1 MNPVRF
7 GLCGMGGYAKII
19 GKLLLRMAG
28 ADAQNVRLVSVA
40 EPNAAR
46 FPAESELLSSRGVA
60 IHASLGEML
69 KAARSDADRC
79 GLDVVWLPVPIHLHR
94 RFTEQVLGA
103 GFAVMC
109 EKPPAGTIQDLLAM
123 QQAARVAGKPLLFG
137 FQDMYDP
144 MTLRLKR
151 LILSNA
157 IGTVERASVWAA
169 WPRDAKYF
177 GRNDWAGALKRGG
190 EWIMDSPAMNALAHP
205 INLLLYLMGH
215 SETHTAEPITVESE
229 LYRANA
235 IENFDTVIARASLN
249 TGASI
254 LIALTH
260 ACRQTLGSFATI
272 HGTSG
277 RIDIDDKRVVVR
289 KRDGTVLLDEERQDK
304 YADMVHAVVNTVR
317 GQPAPAAIADASTA
331 AAHLRLVHGMS
342 LASVVHEF
350 TNTSVQ
356 VVTSSDGYPLR
367 AIEGIEGVMKACAEQ
382 HKLAYELSS
391 VPWSQRPG
399 SVNVQNLERFEGPMA
414 TSNS

>member
-19 GKLLLRMAG
+19 GKLLIRMAG
-28 ADAQNVRLVSVA
+28 SDPQNVRFVSVA
-40 EPNAAR
+40 EPDASR
-46 FPAESELLSSRGVA
+46 FTAESALLSSHGVA
-60 IHASLGEML
+60 IHASLDEML
-69 KAARSDADRC
+69 KASESDPGRC

-94 RFTEQVLGA
+94 RFTEQVLSA
-103 GFAVMC
+103 GMAVMC

-123 QQAARVAGKPLLFG
+123 QQASRDACKPLLFG

-151 LILSNA
+151 LILSGA
-157 IGTVERASVWAA
+157 IGAVQRASVWAA

-177 GRNDWAGALKRGG
+177 GRNDWAGALRRGG

-205 INLLLYLMGH
+205 INLLLYLMGGL
-215 SETHTAEPITVESE
+215 ETQSAEPITVESE

-235 IENFDTVIARASLN
+235 IENFDTVIARASLT

-260 ACRQTLGSFATI
+260 ACRQTLGSFATL
-272 HGTSG
+272 HGSEG
-277 RIDIDDKRVVVR
+277 RIDIDEKRVLVR
-289 KRDGTVLLDEERQDK
+289 RGDGTVLLDEQRQDK

-317 GQPAPAAIADASTA
+317 GQPAPAAVADASTA

-350 TNTSVQ
+350 QNTRLNI
-356 VVTSSDGYPLR
+356 VTSSDGYPLR
-367 AIEGIEGVMKACAEQ
+367 VIEDIESVMKACAEQ
-382 HKLAYELSS
+382 HKLAHELSS

-399 SVNVQNLERFEGPMA
+399 MVNVQNLQRFDGPLTTVKA
-414 TSNS
+414 